1 MNCDILKIVR
11 GNDFA
16 TQMTITALDA
26 GGNVIEDFSLEEST
40 DVVVK
45 YTLAGNLHTIEA
57 YDYDIEGND
66 ITIQWSDLAL
76 GKYGFEIE
84 GKFNGYSWRSAARFI
99 FQIVADNASAN
110 IPDGVLVNGIYILN
124 DWLRLLSGN
133 GGGGKQ
139 VQADWTETDTNS
151 PAYIQNK
158 PDLNNYATD
167 TELQQGLATKQDTLV
182 SGENI
187 KTINNQPIVGEG
199 NIEIGGAVESVNGQ
213 TGEVVLDAEDVGAAS
228 AEDLQDVADDVAI
241 HTEDIANLQ
250 AAYAGL
256 TQSNIVPLT
265 ALPSSGVANT
275 IYRVAGTDSYSDYMW
290 DGSQFV
296 LMATY
301 NNAIANAVEPVNGN
315 VVSSGGVYKAFDAL
329 KGTKLNYVEGKYW
342 HANGSSYA
350 LATAML
356 EEEYIPVSNGDE
368 IYWDYGAYNTTINLL
383 IYNSSKTKIDNR
395 TATSKSFTISD
406 ENAAYIRASFNLAYK
421 DKACIKVNGNVVW
434 YATDNVDGYIPQ
446 QIENNND
453 TIVEKL
459 GLATKVNIGDVV
471 DGNEC
476 NYYDGY
482 KITTTAI
489 TQNADYIVSKPIPL
503 EVGATYTWWHGL
515 QGYNTM
521 GVIRII
527 TSSSFRYISAADTR
541 SNRFTT
547 FTAQSGDVYACVTF
561 AKNYA
566 DNRLEK
572 GTDVIYRPT
581 AANAGAVEEIVHI
594 VSDTDIREELVEVPE
609 WTADSAIDI
618 NTGAIITASTSLVS
632 QFIPVKAGEMYRMTG
647 YNGNT
652 QNVYR
657 LFAGYSAADEST
669 FVPSAFPFVNSTAAE
684 QSIVTIIPDGVNY
697 VRILSST
704 TITGNKEN
712 ITTGLA
718 QGVYHIVAN
727 KYDGNLKQI
736 GFSHLLYRGN
746 TTPTTVNN
754 RKYFTLT
761 KTDDHG
767 AYCSTALIPVKD
779 GDKFTITRGAYG
791 EWYFLRFFDEDFGV
805 VGTQPSDVAYKDVVI
820 DTPNGA
826 KWLYIITQYA
836 NDKCY
841 IGSNEP
847 ISNNVENRYVKGYL
861 DNVEY
866 DNTDYSY
873 SMVRKY
879 CFLRGFNRVDQP
891 NGFKVT
897 WTPDAD
903 AASQVVEIGNKYG
916 KYEVEL
922 TNDVSSFDVFNVVP
936 NEPNLCKVSAV
947 MSDESRVV
955 LLSQKIQPEGTLRMI
970 KANSLFNIRDIG
982 GWSTEDGHKLK
993 YNAIFRGCR
1002 PDDITEADRSMMVG
1016 LLGLNVD
1023 IDLSETSGTQTVSAF
1038 GENVEVVDW
1047 DDIIVKWYYFSS
1059 ASEIASS
1066 KTKLVA
1072 QLSSLLS
1079 ILQEGKVIY
1088 LHCYGGADRTGVS
1101 MMNLEAI
1108 LGVTEDEMM
1117 KDYELTSFSTYG
1129 IRERSDA
1136 TNDHPMQY
1144 VIPLVKACEGAN
1156 LSEKW
1161 INWLSDSGLTTE
1173 MVTAL
1178 REIMLV

>member
-1 MNCDILKIVR
+1 MNVQSMNF
-11 GNDFA
+11 NDMKDKGLE
-16 TQMTITALDA
+16 QIGVGGIPTIGAPM
-26 GGNVIEDFSLEEST
+26 GGGTGS
-40 DVVVK
+40 
-45 YTLAGNLHTIEA
+45 
-57 YDYDIEGND
+57 
-66 ITIQWSDLAL
+66 
-76 GKYGFEIE
+76 
-84 GKFNGYSWRSAARFI
+84 
-99 FQIVADNASAN
+99 
-110 IPDGVLVNGIYILN
+110 
-124 DWLRLLSGN
+124 
-133 GGGGKQ
+133 GGGGG
-139 VQADWTETDTNS
+139 T
-151 PAYIQNK
+151 
-158 PDLNNYATD
+158 
-167 TELQQGLATKQDTLV
+167 
-182 SGENI
+182 
-187 KTINNQPIVGEG
+187 
-199 NIEIGGAVESVNGQ
+199 GAVDSVNGK
-213 TGEVVLDAEDVGAAS
+213 TGVVVLDATDVGAAS
-228 AEDLQDVADDVAI
+228 AEELQDVADDVAI

-256 TQSNIVPLT
+256 TQNDVVPLT

-301 NNAIANAVEPVNGN
+301 NNAITSVVEPANAN

-342 HANGSSYA
+342 HANGSSFA

-368 IYWDYGAYNTTINLL
+368 IVWKFGNISNYLNLL
-383 IYNSSKTKIDNR
+383 IYNSSKTKIDNKAA
-395 TATSKSFTISD
+395 TAANTNFTISN

-421 DKACIKVNGNVVW
+421 DKACIKVNGNIVW

-453 TIVEKL
+453 TIVENL

-482 KITTTAI
+482 KITASAI

-503 EVGATYTWWHGL
+503 EVGSTYTWWHGL
-515 QGYNTM
+515 QGYQTM
-521 GVIRII
+521 GVLRII
-527 TSSSFRYISAADTR
+527 TSASYRYISAADTR

-547 FTAQSGDVYACVTF
+547 FTAQSGDICAYVTF

-594 VSDTDIREELVEVPE
+594 VNDTDIREELVEVPE
-609 WTADSAIDI
+609 WTANSAIDI
-618 NTGAIITASTSLVS
+618 NTGAIITASTLLVS
-632 QFIPVKAGEMYRMTG
+632 QFIPVKAGEMYRLSG
-647 YNGNT
+647 YNSNT
-652 QNVYR
+652 QNIYR
-657 LFAGYSAADEST
+657 LFAGYSAADESA
-669 FVPSAFPFVNSTAAE
+669 FVPSAFPFVNSSTAE

-697 VRILSST
+697 VRILSGT
-704 TITGNKEN
+704 TVTGNKEN

-791 EWYFLRFFDEDFGV
+791 WWYFLRFFDEDFSV
-805 VGTQPSDVAYKDVVI
+805 VGTQPSDVSYKNVVI

-826 KWLYIITQYA
+826 KWLYIITQSA

-847 ISNNVENRYVKGYL
+847 ISNNVENKYVKGYL

-879 CFLRGFNRVDQP
+879 CFLRGLNRVDQP

-922 TNDVSSFDVFNVVP
+922 TNDVSSFNVFNVVP
-936 NEPNLCKVSAV
+936 NEPNMCKVSAV

-970 KANSLFNIRDIG
+970 KANSLKNVRDIG
-982 GWSTEDGHKLK
+982 GWITEDGHKVK
-993 YNAIFRGCR
+993 YNSIFRGCT
-1002 PDDITEADRSMMVG
+1002 PSGTLGGSTITITEADRAMMVG
-1016 LLGLNVD
+1016 LLGLTVEVD
-1023 IDLSETSGTQTVSAF
+1023 LAETSGTQTVSAF
-1038 GENVEVVDW
+1038 GESVEVVDW
-1047 DDIIVKWYYFSS
+1047 DSLVVKWQDFNS
-1059 ASEIASS
+1059 ASNIAAA
-1066 KTKLVA
+1066 KTKLVG
-1072 QLSSLLS
+1072 QLTSLLS
-1079 ILQEGKVIY
+1079 KLQDGEVIY
-1088 LHCYGGADRTGVS
+1088 LHCFGGADRTGIS
-1101 MMNLEAI
+1101 CMNLEAI
-1108 LGVTEDEMM
+1108 LGVTESEML

-1144 VIPLVKACEGAN
+1144 VIPLVKACEGAT

-1161 INWLSDSGLTTE
+1161 INWLSGSGLTTE